1 MIENLA
7 AGTRTFS
14 SNTFLVT
21 GERVVLVDTG
31 ANFDVVA
38 AIRERVD
45 DLDAV
50 VLTHTHPDHVGNV
63 GAVTDAFGVP
73 VFGFDPGHD
82 GVDHA
87 IEDGDTVRMGDDDYV
102 ALHTPGHKGDHEYLA
117 IHTPGHKED
126 HLCLYAE
133 EPGILF
139 VGDLVFQGGSFGRT
153 DLPGADRA
161 TLIESIDRLL
171 AHVDPDLEVFY
182 PGHGPAVTD
191 DPYRQIELARR
202 FASSM

>member
-7 AGTRTFS
+7 EATTAFS
-14 SNTFLVT
+14 SNAFLVT

-38 AIRERVD
+38 EVRERVD

-50 VLTHTHPDHVGNV
+50 VLTHTHPDHVGNL
-63 GAVTDAFGVP
+63 GAVRDAFDAP
-73 VFGFDPGHD
+73 VFAFDATLD
-82 GVDHA
+82 GVDEA
-87 IEDGDTVRMGDDDYV
+87 IEDGETLAMGDD
-102 ALHTPGHKGDHEYLA
+102 EYLA
-117 IHTPGHKED
+117 IHTPGHKQD
-126 HLCLYAE
+126 HLCFYAAD
-133 EPGILF
+133 PGTLF

-171 AHVDPDLEVFY
+171 DLVDPDLEVFY
-182 PGHGPAVTD
+182 SGHGPSVTD
-191 DPYRQIELARR
+191 DPYGQIRMARQ
-202 FASSM
+202 FASSV